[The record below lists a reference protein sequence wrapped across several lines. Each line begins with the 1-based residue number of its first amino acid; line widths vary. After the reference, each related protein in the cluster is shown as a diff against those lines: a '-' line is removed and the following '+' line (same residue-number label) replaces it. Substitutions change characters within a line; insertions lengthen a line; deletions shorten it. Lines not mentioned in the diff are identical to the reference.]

1 MRFTFIH
8 IERTNF
14 TVSAL
19 CHAMQVTRSGYH
31 AWATR
36 GLCLRKQDDRV
47 LAVHVVAAFARS
59 RRTYG
64 SPRIAVELQDQG
76 LPIGR
81 RRIARIMR
89 ETGIFARKK
98 KAWRRSTGSCASER
112 VAPNQLQRNFTTHAP
127 NEAWVT
133 DVKHVRTDEGWL
145 YLAPV
150 IDLFSRRIV
159 GYAMSQEND
168 GALALAAFESAT
180 TRRRPRHTVL
190 LHSDR
195 GAIYGEEQYIQRL
208 AALGVKRSMSR
219 KADPWDN
226 AVIESFF
233 STLHFEFLSR
243 RCFERFEDACRAIS
257 EWIDGFYNPQR
268 RHSNNGNTS
277 PIKYEL
283 RWQMR
288 QELI

>member
-1 MRFTFIH
+1 VF
-8 IERTNF
+8 
-14 TVSAL
+14 
-19 CHAMQVTRSGYH
+19 
-31 AWATR
+31 
-36 GLCLRKQDDRV
+36 
-47 LAVHVVAAFARS
+47 AVHVVAAFARS

-76 LPIGR
+76 LPVGR
-81 RRIARIMR
+81 RRTARIMR

-98 KAWRRSTGSCASER
+98 KSWRRSTGSCASER

-127 NEAWVT
+127 NEVWVT
-133 DVKHVRTDEGWL
+133 DVKYVRTDEGWL

-150 IDLFSRRIV
+150 IDLFSRRVV
-159 GYAMSQEND
+159 GYAMPQEND

-195 GAIYGEEQYIQRL
+195 GSIYGEEQYIQRL
-208 AALGVKRSMSR
+208 AAHGIKRSMSC

-233 STLHFEFLSR
+233 STLPVELLSR
-243 RCFERFEDACRAIS
+243 RRFERFENARRAIS
-257 EWIDGFYNPQR
+257 E
-268 RHSNNGNTS
+268 
-277 PIKYEL
+277 
-283 RWQMR
+283 
-288 QELI
+288 